1 MTGVTSSPP
10 PRQLS
15 VSDLFT
21 YQRPRQS
28 QRRSPTVTA
37 ALPDQQRLTVN
48 MAANMARAHHVTLSY
63 WPEPEIEYPEQ
74 RRTHRLPATSS
85 SFDDSAID
93 NQSAPST
100 SSGGSRGRSGGS
112 RINQSAT
119 ITRSSGSHCHDLN
132 NGDASGHH
140 VTRSVAVIPCLPC
153 DVTPEL
159 ITLQTNM
166 AALRQGEDQ
175 VRRSRD
181 PATSTRHTD
190 RVTVYKT

>member
-100 SSGGSRGRSGGS
+100 SSGGSRVHNGGS
-112 RINQSAT
+112 RINQSGLS
-119 ITRSSGSHCHDLN
+119 TRSKGSRCHSGS
-132 NGDASGHH
+132 NGGACGHH
-140 VTRSVAVIPCLPC
+140 LTRSIAVITCSPG
-153 DVTPEL
+153 DVTPKL
-159 ITLQTNM
+159 MSSQTIS
-166 AALRQGEDQ
+166 ALRQDDGQD
-175 VRRSRD
+175 RRSRD
-181 PATSTRHTD
+181 RALPTSEL
-190 RVTVYKT
+190 